1 MGSVRQAGEQVLWC
15 SLWPRGEKR
24 AVKLEVGDGGRRRL
38 VQHCPLANGVSSFP
52 NQCVYIIPP
61 ASLPLSHPPS
71 VFFSDFYC
79 PRQPHA
85 FMWLISCKITA
96 SYFPAAPHPPR
107 RIPSLM
113 GAKRC
118 KLAEREG
125 LLYTHYCGYL
135 SSLFIIVIIINAPL

>member
-1 MGSVRQAGEQVLWC
+1 M
-15 SLWPRGEKR
+15 
-24 AVKLEVGDGGRRRL
+24 
-38 VQHCPLANGVSSFP
+38 HTHPLTI
-52 NQCVYIIPP
+52 YIILP
-61 ASLPLSHPPS
+61 ASLPLSLLHPPS
-71 VFFSDFYC
+71 VFLGDFYC
-79 PRQPHA
+79 PRQPRA

-96 SYFPAAPHPPR
+96 SYFAATSATTTTTPR
-107 RIPSLM
+107 PLRIPSLM